1 MKLSLLDSHFVPDQM
16 AQLII
21 FPLKQQ
27 HFNAEFMPLLLK
39 TSQTSKYCRHHLGM
53 KYLFLIFTYCLN
65 GAVMQMHRSPYYS
78 DGMKRTSG
86 GGEEVLVI
94 PQGGIRSQLRQIHTS
109 VAEKNK

>member
-1 MKLSLLDSHFVPDQM
+1 
-16 AQLII
+16 
-21 FPLKQQ
+21 
-27 HFNAEFMPLLLK
+27 
-39 TSQTSKYCRHHLGM
+39 
-53 KYLFLIFTYCLN
+53 
-65 GAVMQMHRSPYYS
+65 MQMHRSPYYS